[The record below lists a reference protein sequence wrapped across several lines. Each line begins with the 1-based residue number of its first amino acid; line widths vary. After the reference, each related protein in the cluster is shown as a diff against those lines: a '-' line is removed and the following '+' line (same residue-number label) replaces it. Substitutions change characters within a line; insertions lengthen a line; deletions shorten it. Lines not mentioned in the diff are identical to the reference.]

1 MTNSKLAVFDL
12 DGVLLDSR
20 ELHYEAL
27 NEAII
32 KRSSKLYAIN
42 PEEHLS
48 TYDGLPTRRKLEL
61 LSEKKDLPRKLH
73 DAIYQEKQ
81 RITIDKLNSLGRD
94 YKLQQYFR
102 RLRSEGIKIAVCSN
116 SIRDTVVTVLC
127 KLGLM
132 ELTDYFVSNEDV
144 KQGKPFP
151 AIYWKAMAYFSA
163 FPADTVIFEDSP
175 VGREGAKNSG
185 ALLVPVDSREKF
197 TDDKISLAINMLKN
211 SVKKSAPY
219 TVDGLQIV
227 IPCAGHGSRFAQAGY
242 TFPKPLIETFSG
254 KTMIQT
260 VVDNLNVTGQF
271 IFIVQKSHH
280 EKYNLGHF
288 LNVIAPGSKVI
299 TVDGVTEG
307 AACSVLLAKEYID
320 NDRPLL
326 LANSDQYLEWNSAE
340 VLNYLMADNI
350 DGGIVTF
357 EANHPKW
364 SYVKLGDDGLVSE
377 VAEKKV
383 ISNLAS
389 TGIYCYK
396 RGSDFVKY
404 AEQMIRRDV
413 RVNGE
418 YYVCPVFNQML
429 EDGKKIRAKGIEK
442 MWGLGVPE
450 DLEFFLKNYQGAS

>member
-1 MTNSKLAVFDL
+1 MNKLAVFDL

-81 RITIDKLNSLGRD
+81 KNTIDKLNNLGRD

-132 ELTDYFVSNEDV
+132 ELVDYFVTNEDV

-151 AIYWKAMAYFSA
+151 AIYWKAMEYFGV

-197 TDDKISLAINMLKN
+197 TEDKISLAINMLKN

-260 VVDNLNVTGQF
+260 VVDNLNVAGQF

-364 SYVKLGDDGLVSE
+364 SYAKLGDDGLVSE

-450 DLEFFLKNYQGAS
+450 DLEFFLKNYKGAL